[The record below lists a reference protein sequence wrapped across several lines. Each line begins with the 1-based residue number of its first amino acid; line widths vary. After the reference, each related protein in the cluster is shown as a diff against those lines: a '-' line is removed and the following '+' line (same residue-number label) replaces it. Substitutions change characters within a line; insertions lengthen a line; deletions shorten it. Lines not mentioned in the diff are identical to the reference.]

1 MRPSLF
7 ATQSYVL
14 AQCAQA
20 LLVCMSGAA
29 REVVARVVAVE
40 LGVVARVVAVELGV
54 VALGFAA
61 AAPMVVREVEKE
73 EAVDL
78 LMSRAN
84 HSTPLYPPRVMSGKV

>member
-29 REVVARVVAVE
+29 RE
-40 LGVVARVVAVELGV
+40 VVARVVAVELGV

-84 HSTPLYPPRVMSGKV
+84 HSTPLYPPRVMSGKVSNDAGRI